1 MKQTTQ
7 TTPGGSKTTQN
18 GKHFEHHT
26 DVTTRFLHLGFEPK
40 ENYLEGKIQGVEYKF
55 THKKDFKR
63 VMKEKY
69 GLEMTREPDEAFIV
83 SKDGSRPILKV
94 LEKKYQSQEGSVDD
108 KLLAGDGI
116 RKQYQR
122 DVGDR
127 FTVEYAFCVSAF
139 IQSFLQN
146 NKGKHTHFVD
156 IITEDYTIPIFFG
169 EESDYFERL
178 GQWIGLTLPN
188 IPPPLP
194 PKLQQKATKP
204 FLKWVGGKQKVLPL
218 VLESFPQEMN
228 NYYEPFLGGGSVLLG
243 LLSAKSQKGITIHGT
258 IYASDANEPL
268 VWVYKNLQSRHLEV
282 QQELQLLVDAFK
294 AKPNPEK
301 KSPGEKR
308 PRKVPPK
315 EDGNREEYYYWIRMK
330 YNELS
335 LSEKCSPRGSAML
348 WFMNKTCHKGEF
360 RVGPNGYNVPY
371 GHPGKNTEIFSSVHL
386 NEVHTLIQGVHFESC
401 DFMDT
406 LQRVQAGDFVYMD
419 PPYISEPEPAESTP
433 QQEDIPKTKTA
444 KTPTRKSFV
453 GYTQNGFPP
462 ETSIRL
468 FEETHRMVQNGAN
481 ISLSNFDTR
490 FIRGYFPEDRYKV
503 QPIVCN
509 NSVHSKNPG
518 GKRFEVLIS
527 NK

>member
-1 MKQTTQ
+1 MKQ

-18 GKHFEHHT
+18 GKHFEYHT
-26 DVTTRFLHLGFEPK
+26 DITPRLLHMGFTESK
-40 ENYLEGKIQGVEYKF
+40 SGCLEACMNGVVFKM
-55 THKKDFKR
+55 TSKRNFKR
-63 VMKEKY
+63 FMKETY
-69 GLEMTREPDEAFIV
+69 ELEVTREPDEAYIIESSGQSV
-83 SKDGSRPILKV
+83 LKI

-127 FTVEYAFCVSAF
+127 FTVEYAFCVSTF
-139 IQSFLQN
+139 IQRFLQN

-156 IITEDYTIPIFFG
+156 IISEDYSIPIFFG

-243 LLSAKSQKGITIHGT
+243 LLSAKAQKGITIHGR
-258 IYASDANEPL
+258 IYASDANEAL

-282 QQELQLLVDAFK
+282 QEELQLLVDGFK
-294 AKPNPEK
+294 SKSNPEK

-308 PRKVPPK
+308 PRKVPPR
-315 EDGNREEYYYWIRMK
+315 EDGNREEYYYFIRMK

-335 LSEKCSPRGSAML
+335 PSEKCSPRGSAML

-371 GHPGKNTEIFSSVHL
+371 GHPGKNLEIFNPVHL

-419 PPYISEPEPAESTP
+419 PPYISEPEPVESTP
-433 QQEDIPKTKTA
+433 RQEDIPKA
-444 KTPTRKSFV
+444 KTRKSFV
-453 GYTQNGFPP
+453 GYTQNGFSK

-490 FIRGYFPEDRYKV
+490 FIRGYFPEGQYKV
-503 QPIVCN
+503 QAIVCN
-509 NSVHSKNPG
+509 NAVHSKNPG
-518 GKRFEVLIS
+518 AKRLEVLIS
-527 NK
+527 NTNK